1 MDIEEIKLCRMQKK
15 LNKRDRKIAALEKE
29 IRELKSA
36 LCVHSFMIKRIPVDV
51 TKAVQSALCNVRMI
65 PIIGIGSSDRIVDIQ
80 VNRKT
85 GEWE

>member
-1 MDIEEIKLCRMQKK
+1 MEFEGIKLCRMQKK
-15 LNKRDRKIAALEKE
+15 IDKRDRKIAALEKE

-36 LCVHSFMIKRIPVDV
+36 LCVHSLMIKKIPVDV

-65 PIIGIGSSDRIVDIQ
+65 PIIGVGGSDRIIDIQ

-85 GEWE
+85 GEGE